1 VIAPAKKDSTVRW
14 CYLALGAFTL
24 LLVAGFVLGDGMA
37 PAGRRLAK
45 VTGIDP
51 PAYFGVSHALLFH
64 QDFDL
69 SEEYQRVKPDDSP
82 WTARRKETGHYS
94 SAYAVGYSILA
105 APFLAAGTLMDALA
119 GNPATGYSGFAILG
133 YCLANVVL
141 TGLALMSLFA
151 FTRNVAEFWG
161 SAPRTAALYALF
173 TTGAIFFGTS
183 VGYYAFSP
191 MSHATTFFCA
201 SLFLAY
207 WWRVRERTDVRSW
220 VFLGLLGGFLSI
232 TRWQDIFF
240 LTAPILADLLG
251 GPRGLLPRVR
261 SRIAYGA
268 AAALCWTPQ
277 VVEWKYIYGKFLT
290 VPQGE
295 GFFVFPP
302 PFIPQVL
309 FSTRNG
315 WVMWTP
321 LVLLG
326 VSGLI
331 VGARRKARLL
341 LPWIV
346 VIALEIGLI
355 GSLPTTWHGGEG
367 FSARY
372 LTSNAP
378 LIALGLVTLLCLATR
393 NVRFLVMGAALVFC
407 LFSVVSAV
415 EFRLDLIPRADRLTA
430 SEYFTDKLRPLQVRR
445 RKQMLRQ
452 AEALLSQGSPAAA
465 AAVLEAAAADG
476 PDRDILVAL
485 SKAYRASGREPEAR
499 NADQRLTILMQS
511 RLF

>member
-1 VIAPAKKDSTVRW
+1 VIAPARKDSLVQW

-24 LLVAGFVLGDGMA
+24 LLVAGFVLGDSMA

-64 QDFDL
+64 RDFDL

-82 WTARRKETGHYS
+82 GTALRNETGHYGS
-94 SAYAVGYSILA
+94 PYAVGYSILA
-105 APFLAAGTLMDALA
+105 APFLGVGTLLDAWS
-119 GNPATGYSGFAILG
+119 GRPADGYSHFAILG
-133 YCLANVVL
+133 YCLTNVVL
-141 TGLALMSLFA
+141 TGLGLMSLFA

-161 SAPRTAALYALF
+161 SAPRTAAFYALF

-191 MSHATTFFCA
+191 MSHAATFLCA

-207 WWRVRERTDVRSW
+207 WWKVREKTDVRSW

-251 GPRGLLPRVR
+251 GTRGLTPRIR
-261 SRIAYGA
+261 SRLAYGLA
-268 AAALCWTPQ
+268 ALLCWTPQ
-277 VVEWKYIYGKFLT
+277 VAEWKYIFGKFLT
-290 VPQGE
+290 VPQGG

-331 VGARRKARLL
+331 WGARREVRLL
-341 LPWIV
+341 SPWLV
-346 VIALEIGLI
+346 VIALEISLI

-393 NVRFLVMGAALVFC
+393 NLRFLVMGATLAFC

-415 EFRLDLIPRADRLTA
+415 EFRLDLIPRADRLTV
-430 SEYFTDKLRPLQVRR
+430 SEYFTDKFRLLQVRR
-445 RKQMLRQ
+445 RKQTVRQ
-452 AEALLSQGSPAAA
+452 AEALLSQGSPSAAVT
-465 AAVLEAAAADG
+465 VLEAVAADG
-476 PDRDILVAL
+476 PDRDVLAEL

-499 NADQRLTILMQS
+499 YADRRLTMLMQS